1 MPPIAFLQNL
11 SSWEIILIFLV
22 VLLFFGAKR
31 LPDLFR
37 SFGKSLKEFKRATS
51 DIEDDIRSAMDEDS
65 ESEKPAKKKSASS
78 KPATTAPKEVDADNI
93 AEEVESDD
101 VPDKSET
108 KTETDESKS
117 EKSKTETD
125 ASKSGKSDSSKS

>member
-1 MPPIAFLQNL
+1 MHSIAFLQNL

-37 SFGKSLKEFKRATS
+37 SFGKSLKEFKKATS
-51 DIEDDIRSAMDEDS
+51 DIEEDFRSAMDEEPED
-65 ESEKPAKKKSASS
+65 EKKAAKADETSGT
-78 KPATTAPKEVDADNI
+78 PATTAPKEVESENL

-101 VPDKSET
+101 ITDKNDAGTTNEEKENT
-108 KTETDESKS
+108 K
-117 EKSKTETD
+117 
-125 ASKSGKSDSSKS
+125 A